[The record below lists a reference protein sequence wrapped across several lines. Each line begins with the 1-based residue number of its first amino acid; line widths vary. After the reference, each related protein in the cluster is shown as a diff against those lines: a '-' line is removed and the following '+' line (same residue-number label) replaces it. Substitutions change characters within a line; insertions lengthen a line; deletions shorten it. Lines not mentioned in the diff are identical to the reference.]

1 MINKLIK
8 SSWYLEWSLFQNVM
22 NVAFEVDGFGDI
34 VVDVDVDIDVDVDG
48 DVDFDVCLVMM
59 LDVEVDVDCVE
70 MLNGLGK
77 GIRRGF
83 VREVPF

>member
-22 NVAFEVDGFGDI
+22 NVAVEVDGFGDI
-34 VVDVDVDIDVDVDG
+34 VVDV
-48 DVDFDVCLVMM
+48 DVCLVMM

-77 GIRRGF
+77 GIRRSF
-83 VREVPF
+83 VRKVPF

>member
-34 VVDVDVDIDVDVDG
+34 VVDVDVN
-48 DVDFDVCLVMM
+48 VCLVKM

>member
-34 VVDVDVDIDVDVDG
+34 VVDVDVDV
-48 DVDFDVCLVMM
+48 DVCLVMM

-70 MLNGLGK
+70 MLNGLRK
-77 GIRRGF
+77 GIRKSF
-83 VREVPF
+83 VRKVPF